1 MGEWT
6 VHEVAPTLEVAVE
19 REMPALGAAL
29 EREIEGLWAEARARL
44 GGVLFNGRVFSADR
58 ITRSRVAGHFTEF
71 RRIVAQVARPALF
84 AALGL
89 RPLAVNGVVRLRDG
103 ILIGRRSLRTA
114 YQAGQW
120 QMPPAGSVDPR
131 AADAEG
137 RIDPE
142 AQLIKELREEV
153 GITAELPWV
162 GAPICM
168 VEHPGSHVLDIG
180 IPVSVPMEGAEALA
194 LHARLGDGEYDSMRV
209 VAEADFAAVLAEL
222 GEAVVPPT
230 AIFLARLGVL

>member
-1 MGEWT
+1 MGEWS

-29 EREIEGLWAEARARL
+29 ECEIEELWAEAQVRL
-44 GGVLFNGRVFSADR
+44 GGALFNGRVFSADR
-58 ITRSRVAGHFTEF
+58 IAPRRVTGHFTEF

-84 AALGL
+84 RALGL

-103 ILIGRRSLRTA
+103 ILIGRRSARTA
-114 YQAGQW
+114 YQAGKW
-120 QMPPAGSVDPR
+120 QMPPAGSVDPG

-137 RIDPE
+137 RIDLA

-153 GITAELPWV
+153 GITAEPQWV
-162 GAPICM
+162 GAPICI
-168 VEHPGSHVLDIG
+168 VEHPGSHVLDVG
-180 IPVSVPMEGAEALA
+180 IPVSVPMKGAAALA
-194 LHARLGDGEYDSMRV
+194 LHARLGDGEYDPMRV
-209 VAEADFAAVLAEL
+209 VAEADFPAVLVEL
-222 GEAVVPPT
+222 GEAVVPPA

>member
-1 MGEWT
+1 MD
-6 VHEVAPTLEVAVE
+6 
-19 REMPALGAAL
+19 GARGRSHA
-29 EREIEGLWAEARARL
+29 RSGGGAGDAGARRRARGEIEGLWAEARARL

-194 LHARLGDGEYDSMRV
+194 LHARLGDGENDSMRV